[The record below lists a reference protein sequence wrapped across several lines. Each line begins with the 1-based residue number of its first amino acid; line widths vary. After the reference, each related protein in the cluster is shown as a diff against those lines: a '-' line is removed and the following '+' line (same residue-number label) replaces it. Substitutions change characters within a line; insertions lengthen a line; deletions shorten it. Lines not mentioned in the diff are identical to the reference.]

1 MYSLH
6 SGAKD
11 NFVIGP
17 KTGIISVAAG
27 SNLDIQANGAA
38 YNIKVRAEDIGE
50 PFHRYEYRKTDKENY
65 TRYISVNNINNSVN
79 VISDLVK
86 QP

>member
-1 MYSLH
+1 MAFDPDGPDDKIMYSLH

-17 KTGIISVAAG
+17 KTGIISVAPD

-50 PFHRYEYRKTDKENY
+50 PFHRYANRNY
-65 TRYISVNNINNSVN
+65 CYI
-79 VISDLVK
+79 
-86 QP
+86 